1 MPKSSTRRPP
11 SILDSILAEAPAGA
25 VTDEE
30 LVHGIESN
38 FTPIPGGYLIPIERV
53 EPWERQPRRTF
64 DEDQIA
70 MLADSIA
77 DAGLL
82 EPLIVRRAPLRPG
95 HYIIIAGHRRL
106 LACRR
111 LHGSG
116 NPARREKVAILP
128 SIVRE
133 VAEDT
138 AFADALVENLVRT
151 DLTRKE
157 TLDAVAQ
164 LQREYGW
171 SGHQIANR
179 TGRNPS
185 DINTLLRIS
194 RHPTFYRL
202 VSEERI
208 NPSVAGI
215 LMRLSE
221 RGQES
226 VIERLAGNGQ
236 WVVTADDARRFVDNE
251 RSGHSALDDGFPAD
265 SLTWVNSPTRTVHDS
280 PAYSGRPSNGP
291 PSVASAP
298 EYSSAPAGA
307 AVESHPNSTQQ
318 MPTHGEGVRTRE
330 GALEASRAAAEADTL
345 SRGGELA
352 LEAPASERGAAQALP
367 VPGGPGE
374 RVHVSTHTRRKP
386 GADHA
391 SASQTRRSDKDVE
404 DFAHY
409 ILAWAQ
415 ESTPL
420 TPGQRQL
427 VADALEQLRQ
437 TLGLPSLAQARQ

>member
-11 SILDSILAEAPAGA
+11 SILDAILAEAPTGA

-30 LVHGIESN
+30 LVQGIESN

-64 DEDQIA
+64 DEDQLA
-70 MLADSIA
+70 MLATSIA

-82 EPLIVRRAPLRPG
+82 EPLIVRRDPKRPG

-111 LHGSG
+111 LHSSAD
-116 NPARREKVAILP
+116 PAQREAVAILP
-128 SIVRE
+128 CIVRE

-138 AFADALVENLVRT
+138 AYADALVENLVRT

-194 RHPTFYRL
+194 KHPVFYRL
-202 VSEERI
+202 VAEERI

-215 LMRLSE
+215 LLRLSE
-221 RGQES
+221 RAQEA
-226 VIERLAGNGQ
+226 VIERLEGERL
-236 WVVTADDARRFVDNE
+236 WFVTADDARRFVDNE
-251 RSGHSALDDGFPAD
+251 RSGRSPLDDGPSTA
-265 SLTWVNSPTRTVHDS
+265 SPSTWVNSPRRAVRDALTGSGQPSAVPPTSGMAPTDGAARS
-280 PAYSGRPSNGP
+280 PSGPAQRLPDHSEDGRVGGGDPAATAATGAATIAPRAGGP
-291 PSVASAP
+291 AP
-298 EYSSAPAGA
+298 EAP
-307 AVESHPNSTQQ
+307 
-318 MPTHGEGVRTRE
+318 
-330 GALEASRAAAEADTL
+330 
-345 SRGGELA
+345 GGE
-352 LEAPASERGAAQALP
+352 RGVAGGSP
-367 VPGGPGE
+367 GPGE
-374 RVHVSTHTRRKP
+374 PGELVHVSTHTRRKP
-386 GADHA
+386 GADPA
-391 SASQTRRSDKDVE
+391 SASQIRRNDSDVE
-404 DFAHY
+404 DVAHY
-409 ILAWAQ
+409 LLAWAH
-415 ESTPL
+415 ESAPL
-420 TPGQRQL
+420 TPGQRTL
-427 VADALEQLRQ
+427 LADALGQVRDI
-437 TLGLPSLAQARQ
+437 LGLPSNDARSS